1 MPISQSAI
9 RDPSYDRQADKWL
22 GMGIKVLDD
31 ESEPA
36 LCKKIMEEEKH
47 ATLTATA
54 LYDDDAEGGRTTKEQ
69 IELREAV

>member
-9 RDPSYDRQADKWL
+9 RDPSYDGPAVGWL
-22 GMGIKVLDD
+22 GMGIRLLDD

-36 LCKKIMEEEKH
+36 LCKKIMKEEKH

-54 LYDDDAEGGRTTKEQ
+54 
-69 IELREAV
+69 